1 MDDERFPEHPDARGL
16 SARPGIAV
24 DADLQLGLGPAEVT
38 VRGRDSRLQ
47 VTARRWR
54 DVPVLWKERR
64 RVIFLGRLSR
74 RFDLALEFRVGQ
86 VRIPRWVVP
95 V

>member
-1 MDDERFPEHPDARGL
+1 
-16 SARPGIAV
+16 
-24 DADLQLGLGPAEVT
+24 
-38 VRGRDSRLQ
+38 LQ